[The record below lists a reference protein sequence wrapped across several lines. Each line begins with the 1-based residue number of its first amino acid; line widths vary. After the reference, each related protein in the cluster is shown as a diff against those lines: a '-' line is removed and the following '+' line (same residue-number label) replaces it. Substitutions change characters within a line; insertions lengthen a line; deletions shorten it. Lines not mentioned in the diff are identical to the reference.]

1 MAESNV
7 QRTLIIAKPD
17 AVQRG
22 LVGTVLSR
30 LEQRGLR
37 LVALRLLQID
47 RDLAERHYGVH
58 KGKPFFAGL
67 VQYIISTPV
76 VVAVF
81 EGANAVATAR
91 ATIGATNPADAAMG
105 TIRGDFALEI
115 SRNLVHGSDSVD
127 NALHEISLYF
137 QPEDLVTYQR
147 DIDQWISEG

>member
-1 MAESNV
+1 MANNNV

-22 LVGTVLSR
+22 LVGTVLGR
-30 LEQRGLR
+30 LERRGLR
-37 LVALRLLQID
+37 IVALRLLQID

-58 KGKPFFAGL
+58 RGKPFFAGL
-67 VQYIISTPV
+67 VEYIISTPV

-81 EGANAVATAR
+81 EGPNAVATAR

-115 SRNLVHGSDSVD
+115 SRNLVHGSDSVE

-137 QPEDLVTYQR
+137 QPGDLATYRR
-147 DIDQWISEG
+147 DIDQWVSES

>member
-1 MAESNV
+1 MADSNV

-22 LVGTVLSR
+22 LVGTVLGR

-37 LVALRLLQID
+37 IVALRLLQID

-67 VQYIISTPV
+67 VEYIISTPV

-81 EGANAVATAR
+81 EGPNAVATAR

-127 NALHEISLYF
+127 NALQEISLYF
-137 QPEDLVTYQR
+137 QPEDLVTYRR
-147 DIDQWISEG
+147 DVDQWISEG